1 MCSSR
6 VACCKTVKGCSSSD
20 RCILKCNIRSV
31 RDRILT
37 WKRNDSS
44 LESYCARSTIINCSK
59 RYTSRGICICL
70 WYVIYCY
77 SAGYKRSTVRE
88 AIYKNSVIGRKKPGV
103 RDSNCISENISNCSN
118 TFIYAF
124 VACIFGEFILIC
136 KPTVFNIY
144 ASPLVVKRIAADTC
158 EFVK

>member
-6 VACCKTVKGCSSSD
+6 VTCCKTIKSCSSGD
-20 RCILKCNIRSV
+20 WCILKCNISSV

-44 LESYCARSTIINCSK
+44 LESYYTRSTIINCSK
-59 RYTSRGICICL
+59 RYTSRRICICL

-77 SAGYKRSTVRE
+77 SAGYKRSTIRE
-88 AIYKNSVIGRKKPGV
+88 TIYKNSVIGRKKPGV

-124 VACIFGEFILIC
+124 RCLYIWGVYINL
-136 KPTVFNIY
+136 
-144 ASPLVVKRIAADTC
+144 
-158 EFVK
+158 